1 MTIKE
6 FQSVFNNLPGLYLL
20 LQPDD
25 PHFTITAANS
35 AYLQATLTTKKTI
48 NGKPVFTVFPDT
60 QGPFNEEGKQKLL
73 ELFREVIR
81 TKQSNQITN
90 FRYDIPS
97 NEDDEHFIER
107 YWRITNT
114 PVLDDESV
122 VKQIINSVED
132 ITTKVLEERAIKTS
146 LEQTRSL
153 MENILSSVSDGFV
166 ALDKQWNYTYVNERG
181 AALLNNSK
189 PENLIGKHIW
199 TIFPEGYEQPFRVY
213 YEKVMNERAP
223 LVTQEYYEPWDRWF
237 ENRIYPA
244 PDGGIT
250 IFYSDITEAKKAEE
264 RYRQLFYENPMPMWI
279 YDSGSLAFLEVNN
292 TAIEHYGYSRE
303 DFLKMTIKDIRP
315 KEDVEKLK
323 NAAYET
329 RGETTVHRGNWQHI
343 KKDGTLIQVE
353 ITAHHISYNGKSSV
367 LVLVNDITRRVL
379 AEEQQSF
386 ERSNKEALINNTN
399 DLIWSVDK
407 DFRLIAANQAFLDS
421 MNAQIGKQLQRGDLL
436 LITENFTEAFLQF
449 WKQLYLRALSGESF
463 IEQIYTPELVG
474 GLGEWSQINFNPIV
488 KDGVI
493 IGVACYGRSI
503 TEAKRFEQQLID
515 INRRLETAHQI
526 AKLGYW
532 ELDLQ
537 SGLLFWSKEIYQIFG
552 VQETEFGKTYEALV
566 ELVHPDD
573 RQTFEKA
580 QTAVLKEGKPLNI
593 EHRIVLPNGIVKT
606 VLEKGQLITN
616 EFDQS
621 IRLEGTVQDITER
634 KKVEEE
640 LIKAFKEVSDY
651 KFALDQSSIVAIT
664 DQKGIIQF
672 ANDNFCKISGYNRE
686 ELIGQDHRIINSGYH
701 SKSFLKDL
709 WVTIANG
716 NVWRGE
722 IKNKTKSGAYYWVD
736 TTIVP
741 FLNDQ
746 GKPYQYVA
754 IRTDI
759 TKKKNEEERL
769 RLMDL
774 VITNTNDTILI
785 TEAEPING
793 EGPRILYVNEAFT
806 RMTGYTAEEVIG
818 KTPRILQGPDTDR
831 NELLRLKESMQKWQP
846 CEIEVLNYKKN
857 GEPFWNS
864 FSIAP
869 VANENGWYTH
879 WVSIERDVT
888 ERRRT
893 DELMRDSEEKRRLI
907 MNAAL
912 DAIICIDTAGM
923 ITFWNPQAEE
933 VFDWKESEVMG
944 KRLSSIII
952 PEPYRSM
959 HDHGMEQYLV
969 TGKGPALN
977 VLLELTAI
985 KRDGE
990 VFPIEL
996 TVLPIKQGSDEF
1008 FCAFIRDITD
1018 RKKSE
1023 SLVRKTTERYELVAK
1038 ATSDAIWD
1046 WDMITH
1052 EVSRSGD
1059 GLQKLF
1065 GYNTEQASADN
1076 NFWSKHVHPDDLERV
1091 TESRRAMLEKTTEH
1105 FWEDEYRFERSNGTY
1120 AFVYD
1125 RGYVIRNKQG
1135 EAIRMIGSTQ
1145 DISALKQSELK
1156 LQELNLALEKR
1167 ASELATSNSE
1177 LERFAYVAS
1186 HDLQEPLRMV
1196 SSFLQLLD
1204 RQYTDKLDDK
1214 AREYINFAVGGAERM
1229 KRLILDLLSYSR
1241 VGTVTEAFQLVDM
1254 NQVAK
1259 NVVQIFESR
1268 FEKEAITLN
1277 LGTLPVIH
1285 GNATQL
1291 QQLMQN
1297 LIGNAIKYK
1306 SDIPPHIEIGCLEES
1321 KRYIFFVKDNG
1332 IGINAKYFE
1341 KIFVVFQRLHPI
1353 NNYSGTGIGL
1363 AICKKIVERHHGE
1376 IWVESEEGK
1385 GSTFF
1390 FSIPK

>member
-6 FQSVFNNLPGLYLL
+6 FQSVFDNLPGLYLL

-25 PHFTITAANS
+25 PNFTITAANN
-35 AYLQATLTTKKTI
+35 AYLKATLNTETTI

-60 QGPFNEEGKQKLL
+60 PSTFNKEGKAKLL
-73 ELFREVIR
+73 DLFREAIQ
-81 TKQSNQITN
+81 TKKSNEVTN

-97 NEDDEHFIER
+97 NDGNDHFIER

-114 PVLDDESV
+114 PVLDEKEE

-132 ITTKVLEERAIKTS
+132 ITTKVLEERKIKVT

-153 MENILSSVSDGFV
+153 MENVLSSVSDGFV

-181 AALLNNSK
+181 AALLNNNK
-189 PENLIGKHIW
+189 PEDLVGKHIW
-199 TIFPEGYEQPFRVY
+199 TIFPEGYEQPFRLY
-213 YEKVMNERAP
+213 YEKVMNEREP
-223 LVTQEYYEPWDRWF
+223 VVMQEYYQPWDRWF

-250 IFYSDITEAKKAEE
+250 IFYTDITDSKKAEE

-279 YDSGSLAFLEVNN
+279 YDSTSLAFLEVND

-303 DFLKMTIKDIRP
+303 EFLAMTIKDIRP
-315 KEDVEKLK
+315 KEDIDRLK
-323 NAAYET
+323 NAVHET
-329 RGETTVHRGNWQHI
+329 RGEITFHRGIWQHI

-353 ITAHHISYNGKSSV
+353 ITAHHIISNGKSSV
-367 LVLVNDITRRVL
+367 LVLVNDITD
-379 AEEQQSF
+379 QKS
-386 ERSNKEALINNTN
+386 I
-399 DLIWSVDK
+399 
-407 DFRLIAANQAFLDS
+407 
-421 MNAQIGKQLQRGDLL
+421 
-436 LITENFTEAFLQF
+436 EN
-449 WKQLYLRALSGESF
+449 
-463 IEQIYTPELVG
+463 ELVK
-474 GLGEWSQINFNPIV
+474 SF
-488 KDGVI
+488 
-493 IGVACYGRSI
+493 
-503 TEAKRFEQQLID
+503 
-515 INRRLETAHQI
+515 
-526 AKLGYW
+526 
-532 ELDLQ
+532 
-537 SGLLFWSKEIYQIFG
+537 KEI
-552 VQETEFGKTYEALV
+552 
-566 ELVHPDD
+566 
-573 RQTFEKA
+573 
-580 QTAVLKEGKPLNI
+580 
-593 EHRIVLPNGIVKT
+593 
-606 VLEKGQLITN
+606 
-616 EFDQS
+616 
-621 IRLEGTVQDITER
+621 
-634 KKVEEE
+634 
-640 LIKAFKEVSDY
+640 SDY

-664 DQKGIIQF
+664 DQKGVIQF
-672 ANDNFCKISGYNRE
+672 VNDNFCRISGYSRE

-701 SKSFLKDL
+701 SKSFLKEL

-722 IKNKTKSGAYYWVD
+722 IKNKAKSGAYYWVD

-741 FLNDQ
+741 FLNEQ
-746 GKPYQYVA
+746 GKPYQYLA

-759 TKKKNEEERL
+759 TKKKAEEEKL
-769 RLMDL
+769 RLMDM
-774 VITNTNDTILI
+774 VITNTKDAILI
-785 TEAEPING
+785 TEAEPI
-793 EGPRILYVNEAFT
+793 EGDGPKILFVNEAFS

-818 KTPRILQGPDTDR
+818 KTPRILQGPDTDKK
-831 NELLRLKESMQKWQP
+831 ELARLKESMRKWKP

-857 GEPFWNS
+857 GESFWNN
-864 FSIAP
+864 FTIAP
-869 VANENGWYTH
+869 VADETGWFTH
-879 WVSIERDVT
+879 WVAIERDAS

-893 DELMRDSEEKRRLI
+893 HGLMRDSEEKRRLI

-923 ITFWNPQAEE
+923 VTFWNPQAEE
-933 VFDWKESEVMG
+933 IFGWKEHEVMG
-944 KRLSSIII
+944 ERLSSIII
-952 PEPYRSM
+952 PDPYKSM
-959 HDHGMEQYLV
+959 HDHGMEQYMV

-977 VLLELTAI
+977 VLLELTAL
-985 KRDGE
+985 KRGGE
-990 VFPIEL
+990 TFPIEL

-1008 FCAFIRDITD
+1008 FCAFIRDITE
-1018 RKKSE
+1018 RKRSE

-1046 WDMITH
+1046 WDMVSN
-1052 EVSRSGD
+1052 EVTRSGD

-1065 GYNTEQASADN
+1065 GYNTEDASADN
-1076 NFWSKHVHPDDLERV
+1076 EFWSKHVHPEDIVRV
-1091 TESRRAMLEKTTEH
+1091 TEGRRKMLEETQEQ
-1105 FWEDEYRFERSNGTY
+1105 FWEDEYRFEKSNGDY

-1125 RGYVIRNKQG
+1125 RGYIIRNKEG
-1135 EAIRMIGSTQ
+1135 RAIRMIGSTQ
-1145 DISALKQSELK
+1145 NISALKQSELK
-1156 LQELNLALEKR
+1156 LQELNVALEKR
-1167 ASELATSNSE
+1167 ASELATSNAE

-1204 RQYTDKLDDK
+1204 RQYTVKLDDK

-1241 VGTVTEAFQLVDM
+1241 VGTVTEPFQLVDM
-1254 NQVAK
+1254 DQVAK
-1259 NVVQIFESR
+1259 NVIQIFESR
-1268 FEKEAITLN
+1268 FEKEGITLEV
-1277 LGTLPVIH
+1277 GALPVIH

-1306 SDIPPHIEIGCLEES
+1306 SDMPPHIEIGSFEEDT
-1321 KRYIFFVKDNG
+1321 RHVFFVKDNG

-1376 IWVESEEGK
+1376 IWLESEEGK
-1385 GSTFF
+1385 GSTFY

>member
-6 FQSVFNNLPGLYLL
+6 FQSVFDNLPGLYLL
-20 LQPDD
+20 LQPDE
-25 PHFTITAANS
+25 PHFTIIAANK
-35 AYLQATLTTKKTI
+35 AYLHATLNTEKTI

-60 QGPFNEEGKQKLL
+60 PSIFNKEGKAKLL
-73 ELFREVIR
+73 DLFKEAIR
-81 TKQSNQITN
+81 TKKSNEVN
-90 FRYDIPS
+90 RFRYDIPS
-97 NEDDEHFIER
+97 NDGEDHFIER

-114 PVLDDESV
+114 PVLDEKEE

-132 ITTKVLEERAIKTS
+132 ITTKVLEERNIKVT

-153 MENILSSVSDGFV
+153 MENVLSSVSDGFV
-166 ALDKQWNYTYVNERG
+166 ALDKQWHYTYVNERG
-181 AALLNNSK
+181 AALLNNNK
-189 PENLIGKHIW
+189 PEDLVGKHIW
-199 TIFPEGYEQPFRVY
+199 TVFPEGYEQPFRVY
-213 YEKVMNERAP
+213 YEKVMNERVP
-223 LVTQEYYEPWDRWF
+223 MVMQEYYKPWDRWF

-250 IFYSDITEAKKAEE
+250 IFYTDITEAKKAEE

-279 YDSGSLAFLEVNN
+279 YDSTSFAFLEVND

-303 DFLKMTIKDIRP
+303 EFLAMTIKDIRP
-315 KEDVEKLK
+315 KEDLEKLK
-323 NAAYET
+323 NAAHET
-329 RGETTVHRGNWQHI
+329 RGETIVHRGIWQHI

-353 ITAHHISYNGKSSV
+353 ITAHHITNNGRSSV
-367 LVLVNDITRRVL
+367 LVLVNDIT
-379 AEEQQSF
+379 
-386 ERSNKEALINNTN
+386 
-399 DLIWSVDK
+399 
-407 DFRLIAANQAFLDS
+407 
-421 MNAQIGKQLQRGDLL
+421 
-436 LITENFTEAFLQF
+436 
-449 WKQLYLRALSGESF
+449 
-463 IEQIYTPELVG
+463 
-474 GLGEWSQINFNPIV
+474 
-488 KDGVI
+488 
-493 IGVACYGRSI
+493 
-503 TEAKRFEQQLID
+503 
-515 INRRLETAHQI
+515 
-526 AKLGYW
+526 
-532 ELDLQ
+532 
-537 SGLLFWSKEIYQIFG
+537 
-552 VQETEFGKTYEALV
+552 
-566 ELVHPDD
+566 
-573 RQTFEKA
+573 
-580 QTAVLKEGKPLNI
+580 
-593 EHRIVLPNGIVKT
+593 
-606 VLEKGQLITN
+606 
-616 EFDQS
+616 DQ
-621 IRLEGTVQDITER
+621 
-634 KKVEEE
+634 KKVENE
-640 LIKAFKEVSDY
+640 LIKSFKEVSDY

-672 ANDNFCKISGYNRE
+672 VNDNFCTISGYSRE
-686 ELIGQDHRIINSGYH
+686 ELLGQDHRIINSGYH
-701 SKSFLKDL
+701 SKSFLKEL

-722 IKNKTKSGAYYWVD
+722 IRNKAKSGRYYWVD

-741 FLNDQ
+741 FFNEQ

-759 TKKKNEEERL
+759 TKKKNEEEKL
-769 RLMDL
+769 RLMDM
-774 VITNTNDTILI
+774 VITNTNDAIVI
-785 TEAEPING
+785 TEAEPIDG
-793 EGPRILYVNEAFT
+793 EGPRILFVNEAFT
-806 RMTGYTAEEVIG
+806 RMTGYTADEVIG

-831 NELLRLKESMQKWQP
+831 NELRRLKESMRKWQP

-857 GEPFWNS
+857 GEAFWIN

-893 DELMRDSEEKRRLI
+893 DEMIRDSEEKRRLI

-912 DAIICIDTAGM
+912 DAIICVDIGGM

-952 PEPYRSM
+952 PEPYRYM
-959 HDHGMEQYLV
+959 HDHGMEQYQV

-977 VLLELTAI
+977 VLLELTAL
-985 KRDGE
+985 KRGGE
-990 VFPIEL
+990 SFPIEL

-1008 FCAFIRDITD
+1008 FCAFIRDITE

-1023 SLVRKTTERYELVAK
+1023 SLVQKTTERYELVAK

-1046 WDMITH
+1046 WNMITN
-1052 EVSRSGD
+1052 EVIRAGD

-1065 GYNTEQASADN
+1065 GYNSEEASADN
-1076 NFWSKHVHPDDLERV
+1076 EFWSKHVHPEDLKRV
-1091 TESRRAMLEKTTEH
+1091 SESRSLMLEKPTEH
-1105 FWEDEYRFERSNGTY
+1105 FWDDEYRFEKSDGTY

-1125 RGYVIRNKQG
+1125 RGYVIRNRAG
-1135 EAIRMIGSTQ
+1135 EPIRMIGSTQ

-1156 LQELNLALEKR
+1156 LHELNISLEKR
-1167 ASELATSNSE
+1167 ASELATSNAE

-1204 RQYTDKLDDK
+1204 RQYTAKLDDK

-1241 VGTVTEAFQLVDM
+1241 VGTVKEAFQSVDM
-1254 NQVAK
+1254 NQVAQ

-1268 FEKEAITLN
+1268 FEKEEITLTV
-1277 LGTLPVIH
+1277 GPLPVIH
-1285 GNATQL
+1285 GNVTQL

-1306 SDIPPHIEIGCLEES
+1306 SDIPPHIEIGSFEEP
-1321 KRYIFFVKDNG
+1321 KRHVFFVKDNG

>member
-6 FQSVFNNLPGLYLL
+6 FQSVFDKLPGLYLL

-25 PHFTITAANS
+25 PNFTITAANK
-35 AYLQATLTTKKTI
+35 AYLHATLNTEKSI

-60 QGPFNEEGKQKLL
+60 PSTFNKEGKAKLL
-73 ELFREVIR
+73 DLFREVIQ
-81 TKQSNQITN
+81 TKKSNEITN

-97 NEDDEHFIER
+97 NDGNDRFIER

-114 PVLDDESV
+114 PVLDEKEE

-132 ITTKVLEERAIKTS
+132 ITTKVLEERKIKVT

-153 MENILSSVSDGFV
+153 IENVLSSVSDGFV

-181 AALLNNSK
+181 AALLNNHK
-189 PENLIGKHIW
+189 PEDLVGKHIW
-199 TIFPEGYEQPFRVY
+199 TIFPEGYEQPFRLY
-213 YEKVMNERAP
+213 YEKVMNEREP
-223 LVTQEYYEPWDRWF
+223 MVMHEYYQPWDRWF

-250 IFYSDITEAKKAEE
+250 IFYTDITESKKAEE

-279 YDSGSLAFLEVNN
+279 YDSTSLAFLEVND

-303 DFLKMTIKDIRP
+303 EFLKMTIKDIRP
-315 KEDVEKLK
+315 KEDIDKLK
-323 NAAYET
+323 NAVHEK
-329 RGETTVHRGNWQHI
+329 RGETTFHRGIWQHI

-353 ITAHHISYNGKSSV
+353 ITAHHIINNGRSSV
-367 LVLVNDITRRVL
+367 LVLVNDIT
-379 AEEQQSF
+379 EQK
-386 ERSNKEALINNTN
+386 NI
-399 DLIWSVDK
+399 
-407 DFRLIAANQAFLDS
+407 
-421 MNAQIGKQLQRGDLL
+421 
-436 LITENFTEAFLQF
+436 EN
-449 WKQLYLRALSGESF
+449 
-463 IEQIYTPELVG
+463 ELVK
-474 GLGEWSQINFNPIV
+474 S
-488 KDGVI
+488 
-493 IGVACYGRSI
+493 
-503 TEAKRFEQQLID
+503 
-515 INRRLETAHQI
+515 
-526 AKLGYW
+526 
-532 ELDLQ
+532 
-537 SGLLFWSKEIYQIFG
+537 
-552 VQETEFGKTYEALV
+552 
-566 ELVHPDD
+566 
-573 RQTFEKA
+573 
-580 QTAVLKEGKPLNI
+580 
-593 EHRIVLPNGIVKT
+593 
-606 VLEKGQLITN
+606 
-616 EFDQS
+616 
-621 IRLEGTVQDITER
+621 
-634 KKVEEE
+634 
-640 LIKAFKEVSDY
+640 FKEVSDY

-672 ANDNFCKISGYNRE
+672 ANDNFCKISGYSRE

-701 SKSFLKDL
+701 QKSFLKEL
-709 WVTIANG
+709 WVTIAKG

-722 IKNKTKSGAYYWVD
+722 IKNKAKSGTYYWVD

-741 FLNDQ
+741 FLNEQ
-746 GKPYQYVA
+746 GKPYQYIA

-759 TKKKNEEERL
+759 TKKKAEEEKL
-769 RLMDL
+769 RLMDM
-774 VITNTNDTILI
+774 VITNTKDAILI
-785 TEAEPING
+785 TEAEPI
-793 EGPRILYVNEAFT
+793 EGDGPKILFVNEAFS

-818 KTPRILQGPDTDR
+818 KTPRILQGPDTDKK
-831 NELLRLKESMQKWQP
+831 ELARLKESMRKWEP

-857 GEPFWNS
+857 GEPFWNN
-864 FSIAP
+864 FTIAP
-869 VANENGWYTH
+869 VANETGWFTH
-879 WVSIERDVT
+879 WVAIERDAS

-923 ITFWNPQAEE
+923 VIFWNPQAEE
-933 VFDWKESEVMG
+933 IFGWKEHEVMG
-944 KRLSSIII
+944 KKLSSIII
-952 PEPYRSM
+952 PDPYRSM

-977 VLLELTAI
+977 VLLELKAI
-985 KRDGE
+985 RRGGE
-990 VFPIEL
+990 SFPIEL

-1008 FCAFIRDITD
+1008 FCAFIRDITE

-1046 WDMITH
+1046 WDMISN
-1052 EVSRSGD
+1052 EVTRSGD

-1076 NFWSKHVHPDDLERV
+1076 EFWSKHVHPDDIVRV
-1091 TESRRAMLEKTTEH
+1091 TEGRRKMLEETQEH
-1105 FWEDEYRFERSNGTY
+1105 FWEDEYRFEKSNGDY

-1125 RGYVIRNKQG
+1125 RGYVIRNKEG
-1135 EAIRMIGSTQ
+1135 HAIRMIGSTQ

-1156 LQELNLALEKR
+1156 LQELNIALEKR
-1167 ASELATSNSE
+1167 ASELATSNAE

-1204 RQYTDKLDDK
+1204 RQYTAKLDDK

-1241 VGTVTEAFQLVDM
+1241 VGTVKEVFQSVDM
-1254 NQVAK
+1254 NQVAR

-1268 FEKEAITLN
+1268 FEKEEITLKI
-1277 LGTLPVIH
+1277 GTLPIIH

-1306 SDIPPHIEIGCLEES
+1306 SDIPPHIEIGSFEEDA
-1321 KRYIFFVKDNG
+1321 RHVFFVKDNG

-1385 GSTFF
+1385 GSTFY